1 VRRHARGTDL
11 LPALVRGNGQTH
23 LIAGVL
29 QVVGAAWTARYFD
42 ITARVWSIGCVPSPF
57 LFLFLA
63 FHPSLF
69 SQSLPLNSIAS
80 ANPNKVGRVRTL
92 REWPSDVDQVLLQEN
107 VDKFYAMGASAG
119 CIHVAAVAAAF
130 PSRLRGVAFASPTA
144 PKDVEDK
151 AGISIVTRTLK
162 GLLQMDYVGD
172 LLADFIT
179 NVIEPEDMV
188 RYGTT
193 DASPALDRL
202 EREGEGFVVENFLN
216 DTWRAVKNT
225 HRGWVDNIHV
235 LMDKPPF
242 EMTAIGEVSANG
254 GRSFIFVSR
263 SSQLG
268 NDKPARHQDCDH
280 DSCG

>member
-1 VRRHARGTDL
+1 
-11 LPALVRGNGQTH
+11 
-23 LIAGVL
+23 
-29 QVVGAAWTARYFD
+29 
-42 ITARVWSIGCVPSPF
+42 
-57 LFLFLA
+57 
-63 FHPSLF
+63 
-69 SQSLPLNSIAS
+69 
-80 ANPNKVGRVRTL
+80 
-92 REWPSDVDQVLLQEN
+92 
-107 VDKFYAMGASAG
+107 MGASAG

-254 GRSFIFVSR
+254 GRIVITTAADDTTNPPEFQQWFHEAIPGSELMEFERGYGHFHWGPLRNFEKIVR
-263 SSQLG
+263 TIL
-268 NDKPARHQDCDH
+268 R
-280 DSCG
+280 